1 MKNTITKLKQ
11 SSILIR
17 IPERDKIEVV
27 QILDELGITLTQSF
41 YMFIKSI
48 INKRG
53 IPFNLNVNDGL
64 WKRMEK
70 VQAVNKI
77 FESFDPKSVDNYDI
91 KNEQQLQKY
100 ITEQRR
106 KGWK

>member
-1 MKNTITKLKQ
+1 
-11 SSILIR
+11 
-17 IPERDKIEVV
+17 
-27 QILDELGITLTQSF
+27 
-41 YMFIKSI
+41 
-48 INKRG
+48 
-53 IPFNLNVNDGL
+53 
-64 WKRMEK
+64 MEK

-106 KGWK
+106 KG